1 MSTARFLAMLDPD
14 PAPDATPLTPE
25 REHSQPLNP
34 PAVSGEARILRFG
47 RFEADLDAGLL
58 SRDGTPVKLQPQPFK
73 VLALLARRAGQVVT
87 RDEIRLEVWG
97 EDTFVNFDQGLA
109 YCLNQI
115 RGALG
120 EQAQAHQYIQTLP
133 RRGYRFI
140 APVSAVLRDAADVV
154 PAEPPPLVAPRP
166 RRRRAL
172 LTASAVAA
180 VLAALAVV
188 RSLPTPASGDA
199 RTLMAVLPFEDLGTE
214 AAADHLGD
222 GMTEEMI
229 TEIGRIS
236 PERLGVIS
244 RGSAMRYKDARPD
257 LEVLGRELGVS
268 HVLEGTVRSDG
279 GRVRVTARLVRIA
292 DRAQMWARTYDRQ
305 LKDVLAL
312 QARVAD
318 DVARSVQGT
327 LNAGETPRPQARPV
341 DPEVY
346 RLLTQARYFWHRRT
360 VAGFRKAL
368 SLYEEASR
376 RDPSSAAAFAGIAQ
390 SWIGLANTR
399 GVWPPDAY
407 RRGRE
412 AVLHA
417 LELDPDLG
425 EAHAMRAAL
434 DAIDGYDWVAA
445 ERGYRRALELN
456 PGDAVAHHWYSVMLC
471 IQGRQQESV
480 EQARRAYASDP
491 VSPVMANNLAGMLL
505 VSGHPLEALSQAEV
519 AIELQ
524 PDYARGHLI
533 RGEALLM
540 LGRADAALAAFEK
553 AASLNPEDRPRISI
567 FRARA
572 LAATG
577 RGEEGQRLLNAI
589 VTNAAWREGRYD
601 FYDRAAVL
609 GQMGRS
615 DEAFEALRQAI
626 EAREGGVRFVLYDP
640 ALDRLQGD
648 PRLNEIA
655 RRLRLKG

>member
-1 MSTARFLAMLDPD
+1 MLDPEIVPD
-14 PAPDATPLTPE
+14 PIPLTSPHTSQPLLPAPDEP
-25 REHSQPLNP
+25 R
-34 PAVSGEARILRFG
+34 RLRFG

-97 EDTFVNFDQGLA
+97 QDTFVNFDQGLA

-140 APVSAVLRDAADVV
+140 APVTAVARDSGPVPRMAA
-154 PAEPPPLVAPRP
+154 PVAAATRP
-166 RRRRAL
+166 RRRRVL
-172 LTASAVAA
+172 LTACAMGAA
-180 VLAALAVV
+180 LAALVTV
-188 RSLPTPASGDA
+188 RSLPTPASGNA
-199 RTLMAVLPFEDLGTE
+199 RTLMVVLPFEDLGTA

-229 TEIGRIS
+229 TEIGHIS
-236 PERLGVIS
+236 PERIGVIS
-244 RGSAMRYKDARPD
+244 RGSAMRYKHARPD
-257 LEVLGRELGVS
+257 LEALGRDLGVS
-268 HVLEGTVRSDG
+268 HVLEGTVRSEE
-279 GRVRVTARLVRIA
+279 GRVRVTARLVRVA
-292 DRAQMWARTYDRQ
+292 DRAQIWARTYDRD

-312 QARVAD
+312 RARVAD

-327 LNAGETPRPQARPV
+327 LTAGETLRRAARPV

-346 RLLTQARYFWHRRT
+346 RLLVQGRYFWHRRT
-360 VAGFRKAL
+360 PEGFRKAL
-368 SLYEEASR
+368 ALFEEASR
-376 RDPSSAAAFAGIAQ
+376 RDPTSAAAFAGIAQ
-390 SWIGLANTR
+390 SWIGLAGTR
-399 GVWPPDAY
+399 GVSPPEAY

-412 AVLHA
+412 AVLRA
-417 LELDPDLG
+417 LELDQDLA

-434 DAIDGYDWVAA
+434 DAIDGYDWAAA

-456 PGDAVAHHWYSVMLC
+456 PSDAVAHQWYSLMLC
-471 IQGRQQESV
+471 IQGRQEESI
-480 EQARRAYASDP
+480 EEARRAYASDP
-491 VSPVMANNLAGMLL
+491 ASPVMANNLAGMLL
-505 VSGHPLEALSQAEV
+505 VSGRPAEALTQAET

-540 LGRADAALAAFEK
+540 QGQAEAALQAFDRAA
-553 AASLNPEDRPRISI
+553 AINAEDRPRVTI
-567 FRARA
+567 FRSRA
-572 LAATG
+572 LAAAG
-577 RGEEGQRLLNAI
+577 RPEEARRSLEALMAND
-589 VTNAAWREGRYD
+589 AWREGRYG

-609 GQMGRS
+609 GQVGRS
-615 DEAFEALRQAI
+615 DEAFEALRRAI
-626 EAREGGVRFVLYDP
+626 DAREGGVRFVMHDP
-640 ALDRLQGD
+640 AMDRLVGD
-648 PRLNEIA
+648 PRIEEIA

>member
-1 MSTARFLAMLDPD
+1 MLDPD
-14 PAPDATPLTPE
+14 RHGPMTLDSTTRRTAPA
-25 REHSQPLNP
+25 
-34 PAVSGEARILRFG
+34 SGGSETRIVRFG
-47 RFEADLDAGLL
+47 RFEADLEAGLL
-58 SRDGTPVKLQPQPFK
+58 SRDGAQVKLQPQPFK
-73 VLALLARRAGQVVT
+73 VLALLVRRAGQVVT

-140 APVSAVLRDAADVV
+140 APVTAVPRDSGEGSPSA
-154 PAEPPPLVAPRP
+154 PAPLVAPRP
-166 RRRRAL
+166 RRRAL
-172 LTASAVAA
+172 LTGAAVAA
-180 VLAALAVV
+180 VLLALVAV
-188 RSLPTPASGDA
+188 RWLPTPASGNA
-199 RTLMAVLPFEDLGTE
+199 RTLMAVLPFEDLGAE

-244 RGSAMRYKDARPD
+244 RGSAMRYRGARPD
-257 LEVLGRELGVS
+257 LEVLGRDLGVS
-268 HVLEGTVRSDG
+268 HVLEGTVRSEG
-279 GRVRVTARLVRIA
+279 GRVRVTARLVRVA
-292 DRAQMWARTYDRQ
+292 DRAQIWARTYDRE
-305 LKDVLAL
+305 LKDVLSL

-327 LNAGETPRPQARPV
+327 LTAGETPRRAARPV

-346 RLLTQARYFWHRRT
+346 RLLVQARYFWHLRT
-360 VAGFRKAL
+360 EAGFRKAL
-368 SLYEEASR
+368 ALYEDASR

-399 GVWPPDAY
+399 GGSPPAAY

-434 DAIDGYDWVAA
+434 DAIDGYDWAAA

-456 PGDAVAHHWYSVMLC
+456 PSDAVAHHWYSLMLC
-471 IQGRQQESV
+471 IQGRQRESID
-480 EQARRAYASDP
+480 EARKAYASDP
-491 VSPVMANNLAGMLL
+491 ASHVMANNLAGMLL
-505 VSGHPLEALSQAEV
+505 VSGHPAEALEQAEV

-524 PDYARGHLI
+524 PDYARGHLV

-540 LGRADAALAAFEK
+540 QGRAAEALAAFER
-553 AASLNPEDRPRISI
+553 AAALQPEDRPRTSI

-572 LAATG
+572 LAASG
-577 RGEEGQRLLNAI
+577 RAEEGQRLLNAL
-589 VTNAAWREGRYD
+589 VSNAAWREGRYD

-609 GQMGRS
+609 GQMGRP
-615 DEAFEALRQAI
+615 DDAFAALRQAI
-626 EAREGGVRFVLYDP
+626 EARESGVRFVLHDP
-640 ALDRLQGD
+640 AMDRLQGD
-648 PRLNEIA
+648 PRLDEIA
-655 RRLRLKG
+655 RLLRLKG